1 MDLGDNMTES
11 QWDSLRAAL
20 IVGGLALI
28 GGLGYWIGQPAWAHW
43 QSRQALAQSRA
54 FEAKKDIPSM
64 LLALRRATLLAPR
77 DRFVWEET
85 ARELAEIG
93 SPEEL
98 TAREEL
104 TRLRPGDRLV
114 QLAFAQEALRF
125 GRIDTAKTA
134 LDAVDDSAKNDLA
147 YQRLAVRLAVAQ
159 GQPDDLRLQLSKLIK
174 LEPANANARFTLAA
188 LNLWSS
194 DADAAEAARRD
205 LDALLDDPAV
215 RIRAAIELV
224 SEAAR
229 HGTPLRVHQVIGR
242 CLSVFAPG
250 SAAEQTHSEQQV
262 WEALLGGMK
271 QMAPANAT
279 DTALLARWLADL
291 RRRPE
296 ALAWLQGMPPALRSS
311 PAVLDLIAQLAAEE
325 KDDTALAA
333 ALTDRAWGPW
343 PPDGWKLAIKFRQQ
357 TDRPSFAQA
366 SAGGPHPIVWPDVI
380 KANGDS
386 LDGLR
391 NLGRLANAWGR
402 PQEAEAAWLG
412 IVDRAPTIKWA
423 YQALESSY
431 LSRQDLNGL
440 LALYNRWAQ
449 AFPLDDTI
457 AERWAMVAALLDR
470 VTAATTGRVGGIV
483 ATDTLGVLAKAAV
496 LWRRGRPWDAEK
508 ILYTLPESDR
518 RGNAG
523 SFWIALTESDLN
535 HREAAADALKL
546 AFGYPRG
553 REERELLLQAAKKV
567 HYQPTPEGGAR
578 PPGAL

>member
-1 MDLGDNMTES
+1 MSFSDNLTES
-11 QWDSLRAAL
+11 QWDALRAAL
-20 IVGGLALI
+20 IIGGLALV
-28 GGLGYWIGQPAWAHW
+28 GAVGYWVGQPAWAHW

-93 SPEEL
+93 SPEEV

-104 TRLRPGDRLV
+104 ARLRPGDRLV

-125 GRIDTAKTA
+125 GRLDTAKTA
-134 LDAVDDSAKNDLA
+134 LDAMDDSTKNDLA
-147 YQRLAVRLAVAQ
+147 YQRLAVRLAVAE
-159 GQPDDLRLQLSKLIK
+159 GQPDDLRRQLSKLIE

-188 LNLWSS
+188 LNLWS
-194 DADAAEAARRD
+194 ADPAAVEAARRT
-205 LDALLDDPAV
+205 LDGLLDDPAV

-242 CLSVFAPG
+242 CLDVFARG
-250 SAAEQTHSEQQV
+250 SAAQQTHSELPA

-271 QMAPANAT
+271 QAAPANAA

-296 ALAWLQGMPPALRSS
+296 ALAWLEGMPPALRSS

-325 KDDTALAA
+325 KDDAAVAA
-333 ALTDRAWGPW
+333 ALADRAWGPW
-343 PPDGWKLAIKFRQQ
+343 PADAWKLAIKYRQQ

-366 SAGGPHPIVWPDVI
+366 APGAPPPIAWPDVI
-380 KANGDS
+380 KASGDS

-412 IVDRAPTIKWA
+412 IVDRAPTVKWA
-423 YQALESSY
+423 YQALESSE
-431 LSRQDLNGL
+431 LSRRDLNGL

-449 AFPLDDTI
+449 AFPLDDTV
-457 AERWAMVAALLDR
+457 AERWAMVAAVLDR
-470 VTAATTGRVGGIV
+470 ITAATAGRVGGIV
-483 ATDTLGVLAKAAV
+483 ATDAPAVLAKAAV
-496 LWRRGRPWDAEK
+496 LWRRGRPEEAEK
-508 ILYTLPESDR
+508 LLDTLPASDR
-518 RGNAG
+518 GGNG
-523 SFWIALTESDLN
+523 ESFWVALTESDLN
-535 HREAAADALKL
+535 HREAAAAALKL

-553 REERELLLQAAKKV
+553 REEQALLLAAAKKV
-567 HYQPTPEGGAR
+567 HYQPAP
-578 PPGAL
+578 